1 MSRSRR
7 ALVQQEE
14 EAQAMK
20 STCSLRI
27 FQVAIVA
34 IACVTGSLAQKAGN
48 AGPKYDV
55 ANQVKIKGVVD
66 DVKET
71 PGAFEGTQLV
81 VKTDTGTVLVAV
93 APADFL
99 KEMDASFKK
108 GDQVEVVGA
117 KYKAPEGDEVLA
129 REITIGNNTTTL
141 RDDTGIPV
149 WVGWKAPKK

>member
-1 MSRSRR
+1 
-7 ALVQQEE
+7 
-14 EAQAMK
+14 MK
-20 STCSLRI
+20 SKCSFRI
-27 FQVAIVA
+27 LQVVIFA
-34 IACVTGSLAQKAGN
+34 IACVTAGFAQKASN
-48 AGPKYDV
+48 TGPKYDV
-55 ANQVKIKGVVD
+55 ANQVKVKGVVD
-66 DVKET
+66 DVRDT

-81 VKTDTGTVLVAV
+81 VKTDTATVLVQV
-93 APADFL
+93 APPEFL

-117 KYKAPEGDEVLA
+117 KYKGPEGDEILA

>member
-1 MSRSRR
+1 
-7 ALVQQEE
+7 
-14 EAQAMK
+14 MK
-20 STCSLRI
+20 SRCSFRI
-27 FQVAIVA
+27 LPVVIVA
-34 IACVTGSLAQKAGN
+34 IACVTTVFAQKAGN
-48 AGPKYDV
+48 TGPKYDL

-66 DVKET
+66 DVRDT

-81 VKTDTGTVLVAV
+81 VKTDTSTVLVQV
-93 APADFL
+93 APAEFL

-117 KYKAPEGDEVLA
+117 KYKAPEGDEILA